1 MNSKTIRLSDSTSGL
16 TLAMQP
22 DEWRRAYHVALANAA
37 IFLLLALVLTV
48 MKPDTLALIL
58 SVPAVFFLGS
68 LLAFL
73 LMVRSGGALAAVAWF
88 VFGSGVFFGLGVI
101 AGGLH
106 AHPHS
111 DFLFGS
117 DTRYLIQVNL
127 LNACSVLIVLAAAYP
142 LVNMQGRLA
151 VPRDVSLA
159 DAIEPTLKK
168 VFPYVVAVSAAAVGL
183 KYAFF
188 PVADSL
194 VLRGLAA
201 KIYLI
206 IPACFLLLGLLWR
219 SSSWP
224 IRLVAGGVF
233 MLDVLN
239 GLIGF
244 SKYPIVVAMLAMA
257 IGIWLA
263 WRATRI
269 IVLTLLVMAFV
280 YIGISHMVS
289 LGRAHIEYDPVRNSV
304 SDRLAILAD
313 VSKASVDVDSK
324 YQTIANDKVVDI
336 DLKEMSAIRGRLRAV
351 GMRFDVAS
359 IQGFLINEYDSGRPG
374 KSFVD
379 YWAVFIPRALWP
391 EKPIVTRFG
400 TELNAKYYFVPGG
413 GIQNTSSI
421 APTYSAESYWNH
433 GYMGVILVSSLLGL
447 AIGWLTRCW
456 QRAAAGQDYAFLLVA
471 FPVVLWAGYVESWVV
486 ATYLGEFVIFV
497 VILFLL
503 RAVFSITSLFKHSA
517 SLSRLFSPKRF

>member
-1 MNSKTIRLSDSTSGL
+1 MNISTNSLSDSNAAL
-16 TLAMQP
+16 MLAMQP
-22 DEWRRAYHVALANAA
+22 DTWRGAYHVALANAA
-37 IFLLLALVLTV
+37 IFLLLALVLTATE
-48 MKPDTLALIL
+48 PGTLALIL
-58 SVPAVFFLGS
+58 SVPAIFFLGS
-68 LLAFL
+68 MLAFL
-73 LMVRSGGALAAVAWF
+73 LMVRSGGALAAASWF
-88 VFGSGVFFGLGVI
+88 VFGSGFFFGLGVI

-111 DFLFGS
+111 DYLFGS

-127 LNACSVLIVLAAAYP
+127 LNACSVLVVLAVAYP
-142 LVNMQGRLA
+142 LANMQGRLA
-151 VPRDVSLA
+151 APRDMSSV
-159 DAIEPTLKK
+159 DTIEPTLKK
-168 VFPYVVAVSAAAVGL
+168 VFPYVVAISAVAVGL
-183 KYAFF
+183 KYTLF

-194 VLRGLAA
+194 LLRGLAA

-206 IPACFLLLGLLWR
+206 IPACFMLLGLLWR

-224 IRLVAGGVF
+224 IRLIAGGVF

-244 SKYPIVVAMLAMA
+244 SKYPIVVAMLALA

-263 WRATRI
+263 WRSTRI

-280 YIGISHMVS
+280 YIGISHTVS

-304 SDRLAILAD
+304 LDRLAILAN
-313 VSKASVDVDSK
+313 VGKASLDVDSK
-324 YQTIANDKVVDI
+324 YQTIADNKVVDI
-336 DLKEMSAIRGRLRAV
+336 DLKEMSSIRGRLGAV
-351 GMRFDVAS
+351 GMRLDVAS
-359 IQGFLINEYDSGRPG
+359 IQGYLINEYDSGRPG

-379 YWAVFIPRALWP
+379 YWAVFIPRVLWP
-391 EKPIVTRFG
+391 EKPIITRFG

-413 GIQNTSSI
+413 AIQNTSSI

-433 GYMGVILVSSLLGL
+433 GYVGVIVVSGLLGM

-456 QRAAAGQDYAFLLVA
+456 QRAAAGQDYAFLLIA

-497 VILFLL
+497 VLLFLL
-503 RAVFSITSLFKHSA
+503 RAGFSMPSLFKHSA
-517 SLSRLFSPKRF
+517 PLSRLFFSKRS